1 MKKIFAFIAVAIGLN
16 SCGLL
21 PSSRTIICNGPV
33 QEVTMDKFKNYSD
46 VTIDGSASV
55 TFKQANGYNVSVRA
69 NQEVFDH
76 IDYRLSGKNLV
87 IGTERFVTLVPEVYD
102 VFVQAPWFT
111 SMVVNGSADIW
122 MTEGYVSTTDLAVV
136 VNGTSNI
143 NFTGVSVPT
152 LDIELNGTARIFLTD
167 IFVDKLYITLRGIGS
182 VEISGSA
189 DYASITIS
197 GSASV
202 DATDLTC
209 GRLEKNITG
218 TGTIKL

>member
-21 PSSRTIICNGPV
+21 PTSRTIICNGPV
-33 QEVTMDKFKNYSD
+33 QEVTMDKFKNFTD
-46 VTIDGSASV
+46 VTIDGSANV
-55 TFKQANGYNVSVRA
+55 TFKQADRYNVSVRA

-87 IGTERFVTLVPEVYD
+87 IGTERLVTLVPEVYD

-111 SMVVNGSADIW
+111 SIIVNGSADIW
-122 MTEGYVSTTDLAVV
+122 MTEGYVSSTNLAVV
-136 VNGTSNI
+136 VNGISNI
-143 NFTGVSVPT
+143 DFIGVSVPT
-152 LDIELNGTARIFLTD
+152 LDVELNGTARIFLTD
-167 IFVDKLYITLRGIGS
+167 IFVDKLYINLSGTGS

-197 GSASV
+197 GAASV
-202 DATDLTC
+202 DATQLEC
-209 GRLEKNITG
+209 ARLDKNITG